1 MTAATLIARA
11 AAEGVT
17 LDLTARGT
25 IQASGENATVT
36 RWLPV
41 IREHRNEILAALKVR
56 RLVPDLANELI
67 AFWEDDV
74 ADILQLP
81 DEALRR
87 LAEDYRRHRE
97 YYRAAMQTQH

>member
-1 MTAATLIARA
+1 MNAATLIARA

-17 LDLTARGT
+17 LDLTAAGT
-25 IQASGENATVT
+25 LKASGANATVD

-41 IREHRNEILAALKVR
+41 IRQHKEAILAARKVR
-56 RLVPDLANELI
+56 RRVPDLAEELI

-97 YYRAAMQTQH
+97 YYCAAMRRRH